1 MLKRVINMI
10 LKLVHH
16 TDDILKNKTNTF
28 DFVQPP
34 TDPIQLAKDLYETMV
49 YNKGIGLAAPQI
61 GLPYR
66 AFALFAVPG
75 IVCFNPRIVDTSKET
90 IVLEEG
96 CLSYPNLFVKVKRP
110 RRIKVRYQEPNGEPQ
125 TRVLDGMTA
134 RCFMHEL
141 DHLEGIVHVN
151 RANKIHLD
159 RAMRKKKS
167 LDRMVKN
174 AEERGLV

>member
-1 MLKRVINMI
+1 MI
-10 LKLVHH
+10 LNLVHH
-16 TDDILKNKTNTF
+16 DHPVLKTVTESF

-49 YNKGIGLAAPQI
+49 ENKGLGLAAPQV

-66 AFALFAVPG
+66 VFSLYSVPG
-75 IVCFNPRIVDTSKET
+75 IVCFNPRIVDFSHET

-96 CLSYPNLFVKVKRP
+96 CLSFTHLFIKVKRP
-110 RRIKVRYQEPNGEPQ
+110 RRIKVRYQEPNGTPQ

-141 DHLEGIVHVN
+141 DHVNGITFLQ
-151 RANKIHLD
+151 RANKIHIE
-159 RAMRKKKS
+159 RAYRKKKEI
-167 LDRMVKN
+167 DRMVKN